1 MREIVYVL
9 PVGYCAASEHGEGVG
24 AAARGSGRL
33 ARWPTCLD
41 LFNWRDIVPRLV
53 VIIST
58 GSRSKAAAV
67 QKANRSGFRFH
78 PGRPIGSVTTI

>member
-1 MREIVYVL
+1 MCFRLATVPPLSTEKGL
-9 PVGYCAASEHGEGVG
+9 EQQLGGLD
-24 AAARGSGRL
+24 GRL
-33 ARWPTCLD
+33 ARWPSCLD
-41 LFNWRDIVPRLV
+41 TFNWRDIVPRLV

-67 QKANRSGFRFH
+67 QKADRSGFRFH